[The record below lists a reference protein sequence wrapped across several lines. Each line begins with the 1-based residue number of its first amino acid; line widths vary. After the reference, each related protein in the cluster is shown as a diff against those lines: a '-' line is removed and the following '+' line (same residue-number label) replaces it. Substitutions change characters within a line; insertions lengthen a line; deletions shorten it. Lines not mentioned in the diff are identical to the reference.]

1 MDVTEAIRKR
11 RAVRTY
17 TDKPV
22 PDEVLDPLLRLAL
35 RAPTGSGAQ
44 AWSMM
49 VVRDAKRRRQVADL
63 VIDGGATYFSI
74 MRPKKDGVTDEE
86 HAQWGRD
93 YAEQI
98 LATYRIAPVWLIGLL
113 VPRNN
118 YPERM
123 QAGGYLDDVISV
135 SFAFENLMLA
145 ARSEGLG
152 TVPTTA
158 FQRFEKD
165 RLREIL
171 GLRPMSTRPS
181 SRRSATHKRGPKAS
195 HPRSSAT
202 SSRGSPSSTTRS
214 GAKRGRSHRRARLG
228 AGSAWMTGGP
238 RRGHR
243 MTQSGTNSATPPS
256 RVWTYA
262 VSIATQRSARVS
274 METMA
279 SWTNTASNC
288 RPSRCARTRD

>member
-49 VVRDAKRRRQVADL
+49 VVRDAERRRQVADL

-171 GLRPMSTRPS
+171 GLPADVDP
-181 SRRSATHKRGPKAS
+181 AIV
-195 HPRSSAT
+195 
-202 SSRGSPSSTTRS
+202 SP
-214 GAKRGRSHRRARLG
+214 LG
-228 AGSAWMTGGP
+228 YPQAWPEGLAP
-238 RRGHR
+238 
-243 MTQSGTNSATPPS
+243 AL
-256 RVWTYA
+256 
-262 VSIATQRSARVS
+262 QRNFK
-274 METMA
+274 
-279 SWTNTASNC
+279 SWKSLVHDEEWG
-288 RPSRCARTRD
+288 RTRA

>member
-1 MDVTEAIRKR
+1 MDVSEAIRKR

-17 TDKPV
+17 TDQPV
-22 PDEVLDPLLRLAL
+22 PDAVLDPLLRLAL
-35 RAPTGSGAQ
+35 RAPTGSGSQ
-44 AWSMM
+44 AWSIL
-49 VVRDAKRRRQVADL
+49 VVRDEERRRAVADL
-63 VIDGGATYFSI
+63 VIDGGATYFAI
-74 MRPKKDGVTDEE
+74 MRHKKQDVTDEA

-123 QAGGYLDDVISV
+123 QEGGHLDDLISV

-145 ARSEGLG
+145 ARAEGLG

-171 GLRPMSTRPS
+171 GLPTEVDPAIVSPLGYPAAWPEGLAPALQRNFKSWKALIHDEQWGATR
-181 SRRSATHKRGPKAS
+181 
-195 HPRSSAT
+195 
-202 SSRGSPSSTTRS
+202 
-214 GAKRGRSHRRARLG
+214 
-228 AGSAWMTGGP
+228 
-238 RRGHR
+238 
-243 MTQSGTNSATPPS
+243 
-256 RVWTYA
+256 
-262 VSIATQRSARVS
+262 
-274 METMA
+274 E
-279 SWTNTASNC
+279 
-288 RPSRCARTRD
+288 